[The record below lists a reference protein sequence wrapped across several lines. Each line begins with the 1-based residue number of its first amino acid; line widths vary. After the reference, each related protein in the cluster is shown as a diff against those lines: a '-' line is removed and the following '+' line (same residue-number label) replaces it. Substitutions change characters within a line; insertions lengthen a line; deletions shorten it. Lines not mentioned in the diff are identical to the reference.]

1 MQSSTCQHVA
11 TLQFVSS
18 AETDSAYSG
27 RRTASFVSDQTDLS
41 SFATH
46 GDFTQMNMYN
56 SNSHLCFSV
65 VAQATPKICQ
75 GQPKGYF
82 EC

>member
-27 RRTASFVSDQTDLS
+27 RRTASFVSDQTDVS
-41 SFATH
+41 SFATL
-46 GDFTQMNMYN
+46 NIY
-56 SNSHLCFSV
+56 NSHLRFFV
-65 VAQATPKICQ
+65 VVQATPKIR
-75 GQPKGYF
+75 PRPAERLF
-82 EC
+82 

>member
-27 RRTASFVSDQTDLS
+27 RRTASFVSDQTDLC

-46 GDFTQMNMYN
+46 GDFTQMNVY
-56 SNSHLCFSV
+56 NSHLCFFV
-65 VAQATPKICQ
+65 VSQATPKIRPRPAQ
-75 GQPKGYF
+75 RLF
-82 EC
+82 